1 MRILKRIYQ
10 TGTLTEAGPDLHDP
24 QIEALGR
31 ELKTRID
38 SRFNG
43 SLAIREVDAGSCN
56 GCELE
61 IHAINGPHYDIERFG
76 VHFVASPRHADL
88 LLVTGPVSRHME
100 TALRRTWEATPKP
113 RFVIASGD
121 CACDG
126 GEFGT
131 SYASCG
137 GVEKVIPVDLKL
149 PGCPPSPAEL
159 MQGILALMSKAGQEP
174 A

>member
-1 MRILKRIYQ
+1 MIRILNRVLR
-10 TGTLTEAGPDLHDP
+10 TGTLTEDKPEPGDSE
-24 QIEALGR
+24 INVLG
-31 ELKTRID
+31 EQLKTTID
-38 SRFNG
+38 KRFNG

-56 GCELE
+56 ACELE

-76 VHFVASPRHADL
+76 VHFVASPRHADM

-100 TALRRTWEATPKP
+100 TALRRTWRAMAAP

-121 CACDG
+121 CACTG

-137 GVEKVIPVDLKL
+137 AVENVIPVDLRI
-149 PGCPPSPAEL
+149 PGCPPSPIEL
-159 MQGILALMSKAGQEP
+159 MHGILALTHQA
-174 A
+174 